1 MSVSRSELITA
12 VDRSP
17 RATAAHDRADWVG
30 LFTDDGRVE
39 DPVGSRP
46 HVGPLQIARFY
57 DTFIEPRR
65 IVFRHDAD
73 DIVCGSTV
81 VRDVVLEV
89 GMGPTV
95 TMRIPAVLRYDMRAV
110 ADEWRIERLRA
121 YWELPA
127 MVLQFLGNG
136 LSAGPQGLALTRSL
150 LANQGVRGS
159 AGFAAGFRGARFRG
173 KRTVRAFLDAIASG
187 DELRAWRSLAPG
199 ASISHAARKPL
210 KFSAFSAQ
218 VRGSSPAKILAAGS
232 SVAVSLRGPVPGV
245 LIAELAR
252 GGQAITALT
261 YFGE

>member
-1 MSVSRSELITA
+1 MSVPRSELITA

-30 LFTDDGRVE
+30 LFTADGRVE

-46 HVGPLQIARFY
+46 HIGPLQIGRFY

-65 IVFRHDAD
+65 IVFHHGV

-81 VRDVVLEV
+81 IRDVVLEV

-95 TMRIPAVLRYDMRAV
+95 TMRIPAVLRYDMRTV
-110 ADEWRIERLRA
+110 AGEWRIERLRA

-127 MVLQFLGNG
+127 MMLQFLGNG
-136 LSAGPQGLALTRSL
+136 LAAGPQALALARSL
-150 LANQGVRGS
+150 VANQGLRGS
-159 AGFAAGFRGARFRG
+159 VGFASGFRGARFRG
-173 KRTVRAFLDAIASG
+173 KRTVRAFLDALASG
-187 DELRAWRSLAPG
+187 DELRAWRSLASG
-199 ASISHAARKPL
+199 ATITHGKGKPL
-210 KFSAFSAQ
+210 KFSAFSDEL
-218 VRGSSPAKILAAGS
+218 RGASSVKTIAAGS
-232 SVAVSLRGPVPGV
+232 FVAVSLRGPTPGV

-252 GGQAITALT
+252 GGGAITGLT